1 MAEKSIEDRE
11 RDRYWNPVALDQL
24 LEKLQNDKL
33 KVIATI
39 LGWVILIGLSIYSV
53 LSMIPESW
61 VAANVDQINVAT
73 FFLIYPPLIIG
84 SLLLFWFGF
93 EWGFIPVFL

>member
-39 LGWVILIGLSIYSV
+39 LGWVILIDAGT
-53 LSMIPESW
+53 
-61 VAANVDQINVAT
+61 Q
-73 FFLIYPPLIIG
+73 
-84 SLLLFWFGF
+84 
-93 EWGFIPVFL
+93 